1 MKRTSKNANSGY
13 NILYFLTSYRINIEI
28 RTLQK
33 LLRIKTIC
41 FPSSST
47 PPSDVQHMFINF
59 TDNLISKPE
68 LEGWWRHRITYL
80 HGLPQR
86 GIKLCSNLVELH
98 TTGHMK
104 TRVRTF
110 YYRTWS
116 LLRTKRTL
124 YLYRTQEIC
133 TKLSTGTARSISFY
147 YRGINVKKSALVYSR
162 FCEITIFMES

>member
-47 PPSDVQHMFINF
+47 PPSDGQHMFINF
-59 TDNLISKPE
+59 TANLISKPG

-124 YLYRTQEIC
+124 YLYRTQGIF
-133 TKLSTGTARSISFY
+133 TKLSTGTRRSISFY
-147 YRGINVKKSALVYSR
+147 YGGINVKKSALVYSR